1 MSILGKKINMNAFSK
16 NRERGA
22 SMIEIVITMLIMSIG
37 LLGLGALQINA
48 MKFQKSASQ
57 KSEATQSAYD
67 LSERIRANGLG
78 VIASDYLY
86 TTAYATTVSH
96 LPPIPECSITKCT
109 ANEIARI
116 DLAQWLQNLASRLR
130 GGAGYVI
137 KNSVG
142 GYDVTVMWREQN
154 DQSSAS
160 DLDPAC
166 PNEPRLAP
174 GAGVRCYVVRFV
186 P

>member
-1 MSILGKKINMNAFSK
+1 METFARNS
-16 NRERGA
+16 ERGA
-22 SMIEIVITMLIMSIG
+22 SMIEIIITIFIISIG

-57 KSEATQSAYD
+57 RSEATQSAYD

-78 VIASDYLY
+78 VVASDYMY
-86 TTAYATTVSH
+86 TTAYATTVSN
-96 LPPIPECSITKCT
+96 LPSTPECAISKCT
-109 ANEIARI
+109 SNEVARI
-116 DLAQWLQNLASRLR
+116 DIAQWLQNLASRLR
-130 GGAGYVI
+130 GGAGYVK

-154 DQSSAS
+154 DQISAS

-166 PNEPRLAP
+166 PEEPLLAP